1 MPTDAKSY
9 EVGAVSYPADERKRL
24 ARQSI
29 DWVCSTCKC
38 KASSLLA
45 SDSQVSILYS
55 DPVAFFCLKRR
66 ISPWFCFSVKLLI
79 GPGKVLTVFRDGTST
94 L

>member
-38 KASSLLA
+38 KPSSLLA

-55 DPVAFFCLKRR
+55 DPVDFFLSIEKDILQVQGR
-66 ISPWFCFSVKLLI
+66 F
-79 GPGKVLTVFRDGTST
+79 
-94 L
+94 